1 MFILENSQEGLNV
14 ALDGTYDIITRPAET
29 KKLSNVT
36 ITRMID
42 MPTAKVVK
50 VATLELGDLILWTGD
65 EYDAIGQ
72 WTDADVQARIKA
84 LLIGQ

>member
-14 ALDGTYDIITRPAET
+14 ALDGTYDIVTRPAET
-29 KKLSNVT
+29 KKLSSVT